1 VGTELYYQQPLQFMF
16 LILVALAW
24 RTEPRRPAPRP
35 LAAVVSR
42 LRTPVVAAGLLV
54 AVAAAYG
61 ALYVTSVHAM
71 ADRLRGTVWDPRRSE
86 SYVRTFRASAASTI
100 RRTGRAPVLFNA
112 QVPDEVVGKWD
123 SYAVFF
129 PMIDGRVR
137 FSTVTSPMYAVQ
149 PSGAL
154 VRVTF
159 HARVGG
165 LLARAVVLEPGA
177 SPVRAVLRAGAA
189 CTPPASGTVRLRI
202 PLARPAHLRWSYAM
216 QVGRRLPDALRLFLL
231 MPREATVAVAP
242 LGRRPERIDFV
253 FPPTFGRGAS
263 GQYVPLDRHVHARAI
278 DLTVPAGTCVSS
290 LTVGSFAR
298 P

>member
-1 VGTELYYQQPLQFMF
+1 M
-16 LILVALAW
+16 
-24 RTEPRRPAPRP
+24 
-35 LAAVVSR
+35 
-42 LRTPVVAAGLLV
+42 
-54 AVAAAYG
+54 
-61 ALYVTSVHAM
+61 
-71 ADRLRGTVWDPRRSE
+71 
-86 SYVRTFRASAASTI
+86 RTFRASVASTI

-129 PMIDGRVR
+129 SMIDGRVR
-137 FSTVTSPMYAVQ
+137 FSTVTRPMYAVQ

-159 HARVGG
+159 HASVAG
-165 LLARAVVLEPGA
+165 LLARAIVLEPRR
-177 SPVRAVLRAGAA
+177 SPVRAVVRAGGA
-189 CTPPASGTVRLRI
+189 CTPPASGTVLLRI
-202 PLARPAHLRWSYAM
+202 PLARPAHLIWSYAM
-216 QVGRRLPDALRLFLL
+216 QLGRRLPAALRLFLR
-231 MPREATVAVAP
+231 MPREATVEVAA
-242 LGRRPERIDFV
+242 LGRRHERIDFV

-278 DLTVPAGTCVSS
+278 DLTVPGGTCVSS